1 VPFLATV
8 PVSFHVPKAQTL
20 MMWMIWLCTRMSAFV
35 SATQNV
41 HWRLELFSLLVLVW
55 AHRRLFIHSF
65 CSSHFLIRALNAK
78 PSRRAAVRILAP
90 SNADILP
97 PLFSSLNLAINY
109 LLSSDLRHMHAIVRF
124 RLLKPLVFVDR
135 TALCRRSTSPTH
147 LDLVLIP
154 RVNFSLLMMTL

>member
-1 VPFLATV
+1 MPFLATV
-8 PVSFHVPKAQTL
+8 PVSVHVPKAQTL

-35 SATQNV
+35 SATQ
-41 HWRLELFSLLVLVW
+41 
-55 AHRRLFIHSF
+55 RLFIHSF